1 MAADSTAPF
10 FTYEAREHLAQQEML
25 HPTNASRLKEFD
37 ASIALETER
46 QNGAVLSAAM
56 GHDAASFSR
65 HQAQKQAKVNR
76 AARMQILKDK
86 RSSGQTAALFER
98 KVYTPNTRGGKSTLS
113 KCSKCGMLKE
123 ALIQRVDTLTK
134 MPLLKRNCNLG
145 M

>member
-10 FTYEAREHLAQQEML
+10 FTYEAREHLSQQEML

-56 GHDAASFSR
+56 GPFSR

-86 RSSGQTAALFER
+86 HSSGQTAALFER
-98 KVYTPNTRGGKSTLS
+98 KVYTPNTHGGKSTLS
-113 KCSKCGMLKE
+113 KCSKCGMLKK
-123 ALIQRVDTLTK
+123 ALIQRVDALTK